1 MKSSVGA
8 CLFLLA
14 VPPLVLADGPT
25 LKDARRRL
33 LRGNYEEACSLYEDL
48 GKEPKNRVPAAVG
61 LSRALESKGEY
72 DQALEALDA
81 ALKDSPKD
89 ADLQARRAE
98 LLYRRGRWEDAEK
111 AADAALKENPEQF
124 LARWVRAEVYR
135 DRGDVKKADEECR
148 WFVRTYTDRSNN
160 DMEIK
165 DPDEL
170 VLVGLAGCENAR
182 WHNLADQFQFII
194 DEVYDDALRNDKDM
208 WPAHYQAG
216 MLLLEKYNSPK
227 ALEAFDKALAI
238 NPNAAEALVGKGMIA
253 AQEYEW
259 EDAQRFAE
267 QALKINVN
275 LPEAL
280 RLRADVHLAGGN
292 VAGAL
297 KELESARKI
306 NPRDE
311 ATLARVAA
319 CLRLQH
325 KQTEEEALVKEVEQH
340 DPRPGEFWYEFG
352 ERLEDRRH
360 YDEAEA
366 CYKKATEARPQL
378 PWPRNSLGLLYMRMG
393 REKDA
398 RALLDKAFE
407 ADPFNVR
414 VSNTRMVLKHLD
426 AYKTIKTEH
435 FEIRFDPGND
445 KLLARYMGDYLEK
458 VYADLA
464 EKFQYHPKGPILIEI
479 FNNHQM
485 FSGRVTALPDLP
497 TIGACTGRMFAMVS
511 PNTKDTRRPFN
522 WGRVL
527 RHEMTHIFNLEQTNF
542 QVTHWLTEGLAVTNE
557 DFPRPQQWNE
567 LLVDRVPKGELMNL
581 ENIDRG
587 FIRPRSSLDWHMAYC
602 QSQLYVE
609 YMKSKYGAQTVGEAL
624 NAYSEGL
631 ETQEVIRKVC
641 KVDEA
646 TFEKGYREYLDGVVK
661 SLKGTRVEKP
671 MGFRELREAHE
682 KDPGNL
688 DLSARLAEQLLLR
701 REKTAAFKLADE
713 VLGKKPD
720 HPLANYVKAR
730 LVLQSGDVDKART
743 LLEAGLNRSS
753 PEPKLLQELG
763 KLYYDA
769 GDVAKAADL
778 FELGRKAFP
787 QDSDWLE
794 ALARVYAQTGDKEKQ
809 VAVLRELVPTDADDL
824 EHRKRL
830 ARMLLDAGRPD
841 EAERYARE
849 ALEIDVRDA
858 EMQEALVKA
867 LTAQKKDAEA
877 EQVRKLFEK

>member
-1 MKSSVGA
+1 MKYPLGA
-8 CLFLLA
+8 CLLLLA
-14 VPPLVLADGPT
+14 VSPLVLADGPT

-33 LRGNYEEACSLYEDL
+33 LRGNYEEARSLYEELAKDA
-48 GKEPKNRVPAAVG
+48 KNRVPAAIG

-72 DQALEALDA
+72 DQALDAVDA

-98 LLYRRGRWEDAEK
+98 LLYVRGRWEDAEK
-111 AADAALKENPEQF
+111 AADAAVKANSEQL
-124 LARWVRAEVYR
+124 LARWVRAQVYR
-135 DRGDVKKADEECR
+135 DRGDVKKADEEFR
-148 WFVRTYTDRSNN
+148 WFVRTYSDRSNN

-170 VLVGLAGCENAR
+170 VLVGLAGSENAR

-216 MLLLEKYNSPK
+216 MLLLEKYNRPR

-238 NPNAAEALVGKGMIA
+238 NPNAAEALVGKGLVA
-253 AQEYEW
+253 AEELEFQ
-259 EDAQRFAE
+259 DAERFAE

-280 RLRADVHLAGGN
+280 RLRADVHLAGAN
-292 VAGAL
+292 VVGAL

-325 KQTEEEALVKEVEQH
+325 KQAEEVALIKEVEQH
-340 DPRPGEFWYEFG
+340 DPKPGVFWYELG
-352 ERLEDRRH
+352 ERLDERRH
-360 YDEAEA
+360 FDEAEA
-366 CYKKATEARPQL
+366 CYKKAMELRPLL

-393 REKDA
+393 REQDA
-398 RALLDKAFE
+398 RAILDKAFE

-414 VSNTRMVLKHLD
+414 VSNTRKVLKHLD
-426 AYKTIKTEH
+426 TYQTIKTEH

-464 EKFQYHPKGPILIEI
+464 EKFQYRPKGPILIEI
-479 FNNHQM
+479 FSNHQM

-542 QVTHWLTEGLAVTNE
+542 QVTHWFTEGLAVINE
-557 DFPRPQQWNE
+557 DYPRPQQWNE

-587 FIRPRSSLDWHMAYC
+587 FIRPRSDLDWHMAYC

-609 YMKSKYGAQTVGEAL
+609 YMKSKYGPQTVGEAL
-624 NAYSEGL
+624 NAYREGL
-631 ETQEVIRKVC
+631 ETPEVIAKVC

-646 TFEKGYREYLDGVVK
+646 TFEKGFREYLDDVVK
-661 SLKGTRVEKP
+661 SLKGARVEKA
-671 MGFRELREAHE
+671 MTYRELQEAHE

-688 DLSARLAEQLLLR
+688 DISARLAEQLVR
-701 REKTAAFKLADE
+701 RDKIKARKLAEE
-713 VLGKKPD
+713 VLGKKRD

-730 LVLQSGDVDKART
+730 LVLQAGDVETARG
-743 LLEAGLNRSS
+743 LLEAGLDRNA
-753 PEPKLLQELG
+753 PEPKVLQELG
-763 KLYYDA
+763 KLSYDA
-769 GDVAKAADL
+769 SDFAKAADL

-794 ALARVYAQTGDKEKQ
+794 ALARVYAQTGDKERQ
-809 VAVLRELVPTDADDL
+809 IAVLKDLVPTDADDL

-849 ALEIDVRDA
+849 ALEIDVRDG
-858 EMQEALVKA
+858 EMQEALDKA
-867 LTAQKKDAEA
+867 LVAQKKDAEA
-877 EQVRKLFEK
+877 ERVRKVFEK